1 MKVPAITTFLRVV
14 GWGVGVVLAFLARP
28 VRKTGSREQRE
39 NRGCIFWPKG
49 PRYKTW
55 SCRRTFW
62 WHLIWQRS
70 PAIGAK
76 STGNKIKD
84 EWTGLINMK
93 RFNALKP
100 TFLCVEVF
108 SGERSSRGPGFDSLQ
123 PQGSSQHDPS
133 SRGSNAKQ
141 KMCWAV
147 VTPNLIQALGRQRDT
162 GLWVSSHLG
171 LQSKF

>member
-123 PQGSSQHDPS
+123 PQGSSQHLWLKFQRIQCQTKNVPGSGHTQLNPS
-133 SRGSNAKQ
+133 TREVEGHRSLS
-141 KMCWAV
+141 
-147 VTPNLIQALGRQRDT
+147 
-162 GLWVSSHLG
+162 
-171 LQSKF
+171 